1 MTQPVHPQQMRSD
14 ARSSGMTRGQAKAV
28 EFAVIG
34 LAVASVLMVFQPF
47 SLALFS
53 WGCVLV
59 VVAGLAF
66 NLVPFCRPGVSASML
81 VRVVAIVLTILLI
94 PAVLGVLTA
103 NPYVWYL
110 GSLS

>member
-1 MTQPVHPQQMRSD
+1 MTQPVQPKQMRSD

-28 EFAVIG
+28 EYAVIG
-34 LAVASVLMVFQPF
+34 LAIASVLMIFQPF

-66 NLVPFCRPGVSASML
+66 NLVPFCRPGVPASML
-81 VRVVAIVLTILLI
+81 IRVVVIVLTVLLI
-94 PAVLGVLTA
+94 AAILGVLTA
-103 NPYVWYL
+103 NLYVWYL